1 VFSES
6 EDVLALIKEVIL
18 QFLAEVVQILMV
30 HFPLLE
36 EGDVLDNLLYVNE
49 ILVLPLLL
57 VLQKH
62 LDDGHELISRGLM
75 SVFEGR
81 FSCLHDKFYMSLLYQ
96 IDGFAIVH
104 KYL

>member
-1 VFSES
+1 MFSES

-57 VLQKH
+57 VLKKH
-62 LDDGHELISRGLM
+62 LDNGHELISRGLM
-75 SVFEGR
+75 SILEGR
-81 FSCLHDKFYMSLLYQ
+81 FSCLHDKFYMSLY
-96 IDGFAIVH
+96 
-104 KYL
+104 